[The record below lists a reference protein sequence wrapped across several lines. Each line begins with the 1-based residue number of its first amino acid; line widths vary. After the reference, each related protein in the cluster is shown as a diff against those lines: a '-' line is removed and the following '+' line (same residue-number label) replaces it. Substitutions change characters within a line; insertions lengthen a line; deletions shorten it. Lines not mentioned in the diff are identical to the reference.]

1 MIKKSKQPLA
11 NKLLF
16 QGKVAPLALSSLL
29 AFGGGGASV
38 YYALED
44 YYPVI
49 QAQKNITFQACF
61 TPRNQCQPL
70 LISAIDK
77 AQHSIYVQNYSF
89 TAKSLAMALVMAHA
103 RGVKVNVISDKGQ
116 RQVRSVISYLKE
128 AGIPV
133 FLDEKV
139 AIAHN
144 KVLIIDEQYVI
155 TGSYNFSTIAE
166 TRNAENLLIIGSP
179 DLAYQYLENWQERLK
194 ESVPLS

>member
-1 MIKKSKQPLA
+1 
-11 NKLLF
+11 
-16 QGKVAPLALSSLL
+16 
-29 AFGGGGASV
+29 
-38 YYALED
+38 
-44 YYPVI
+44 
-49 QAQKNITFQACF
+49 
-61 TPRNQCQPL
+61 
-70 LISAIDK
+70 
-77 AQHSIYVQNYSF
+77 
-89 TAKSLAMALVMAHA
+89 MALVMAHA